1 MPVIDKITIQGFKSF
16 RSIEGLEL
24 RPINVLIGA
33 NGSGKSNLLEALEFL
48 QAVSQ
53 GAAAIDRYVG
63 RAGGA
68 NRLLH
73 GGAKTTG
80 RMFFEVRDN
89 EGYGV
94 RVALEPTA
102 ADGLRISSD
111 WASAVGHAEDYESPA
126 GLKALGDK
134 WAKRSELDYW
144 RTYHFHDTG
153 RHSPLRQTGDLHD
166 NRFLRGDGSNLA
178 AYLYRLREGHSLRYG
193 MITGIIK
200 LTAPFFDDFIL
211 EPSKLNPDKIRLE
224 WRQTGSDNYFD
235 AAALSDGLLRF
246 IALVTLLYQPPE
258 LVPPVVLL
266 DEPELGLH
274 PHSITLLAALVRS
287 LTATKE
293 KQVILATHSPL
304 LLDQFHE
311 DYVLVAGRFRGGTEL
326 NRLNLASW
334 MQDAL
339 LSELW
344 GHNDIGG
351 RPDNEWRPYR

>member
-1 MPVIDKITIQGFKSF
+1 MPVIDKITIQGFKSL

-53 GAAAIDRYVG
+53 GPAAIDAYVG

-73 GGAKTTG
+73 GGAKHTG
-80 RMFFEVRDN
+80 RMFFEVRDS

-94 RVALEPTA
+94 KTALEPTA
-102 ADGLRISSD
+102 ADGLRVSSD
-111 WASAVGHAEDYESPA
+111 WLIAAHHAEEYENP
-126 GLKALGDK
+126 GLEALGRK
-134 WAKRSELDYW
+134 GIKRSELDYW

-178 AYLYRLREGHSLRYG
+178 AYLYRLRERHSLRYG

-274 PHSITLLAALVRS
+274 PHAITLLAALVRS

-293 KQVILATHSPL
+293 KQVILATNSSE
-304 LLDQFHE
+304 LLDHFDE
-311 DYVLVAGRFRGGTEL
+311 GYVLVADRFQGATEL
-326 NRLNLASW
+326 TRMDPPKW
-334 MQDAL
+334 MDDCL
-339 LSELW
+339 LSEIW
-344 GHNDIGG
+344 GRNYVGG

>member
-53 GAAAIDRYVG
+53 GPAAIDAYVG

-80 RMFFEVRDN
+80 RMFFEVRDS

-94 RVALEPTA
+94 KTTLEPTA
-102 ADGLRISSD
+102 ADGLRVSSQ
-111 WASAVGHAEDYESPA
+111 WSYAEGHAEDYENPA

-134 WAKRSELDYW
+134 WAKRSEPDYW
-144 RTYHFHDTG
+144 RAYHFHDTG
-153 RHSPLRQTGDLHD
+153 RNSPLRQTGDLHD
-166 NRFLRGDGSNLA
+166 NRFLRADGANLA
-178 AYLYRLREGHSLRYG
+178 AYLYRLRQRHSLRYG

-224 WRQTGSDNYFD
+224 WRQTGSENYFD

-274 PHSITLLAALVRS
+274 PHAITLLAALVRS
-287 LTATKE
+287 ITATKE
-293 KQVILATHSPL
+293 KQIILATHSPL
-304 LLDQFHE
+304 LLDQFCE
-311 DYVLVAGRFRGGTEL
+311 DDVLLASRFHGGAEL
-326 NRLNLASW
+326 SRLNLASW
-334 MQDAL
+334 MDKAL

-344 GHNDIGG
+344 KQGDL
-351 RPDNEWRPYR
+351 DCWLTDEWRPHR

>member
-16 RSIEGLEL
+16 RSLEGLEL

-48 QAVSQ
+48 QAVRQ
-53 GAAAIDRYVG
+53 GQPAIDAYVG

-94 RVALEPTA
+94 KAALEPTA

-111 WASAVGHAEDYESPA
+111 WSYAEGQAEDYENPA

-166 NRFLRGDGSNLA
+166 NRFLRADGANLA
-178 AYLYRLREGHSLRYG
+178 AYLYRLRERHSLRYG
-193 MITGIIK
+193 MITGIIRM
-200 LTAPFFDDFIL
+200 TAPFFDDFIL

-224 WRQTGSDNYFD
+224 WRQQGSEAYFD

-258 LVPPVVLL
+258 LVPPVILL

-274 PHSITLLAALVRS
+274 PHAITLLAALVRS
-287 LTATKE
+287 ITATKE
-293 KQVILATHSPL
+293 KQVILATNSPL

-311 DYVLVAGRFRGGTEL
+311 DYVLVADRFQGGTEL
-326 NRLNLASW
+326 TRMDPPKW
-334 MQDAL
+334 MDDCP
-339 LSELW
+339 LSEIW
-344 GHNDIGG
+344 GRNYVGG
-351 RPDNEWRPYR
+351 RPKPELRPYR

>member
-16 RSIEGLEL
+16 RSLEGLEL

-48 QAVSQ
+48 QAVRQ
-53 GAAAIDRYVG
+53 GQPAIDAYVG

-89 EGYGV
+89 EEYGV
-94 RVALEPTA
+94 KVALEPTA

-111 WASAVGHAEDYESPA
+111 WLIAAHHAEEYENP
-126 GLKALGDK
+126 GLEALGQK
-134 WAKRSELDYW
+134 GAKRSELDYW

-166 NRFLRGDGSNLA
+166 NRFLRVDGANLA
-178 AYLYRLREGHSLRYG
+178 AYLYRLRERHSLRYG
-193 MITGIIK
+193 MITGIIRM
-200 LTAPFFDDFIL
+200 TAPFFDDFIL

-224 WRQTGSDNYFD
+224 WRQQGSEAYFD

-258 LVPPVVLL
+258 LVPPVILL

-274 PHSITLLAALVRS
+274 PHAITLLAALVRS
-287 LTATKE
+287 VTATKE

-304 LLDQFHE
+304 LLDQFCE
-311 DYVLVAGRFRGGTEL
+311 DDVLLASRFHGGAEL
-326 NRLNLASW
+326 TRLNLTSW
-334 MQDAL
+334 MDKAL

-344 GHNDIGG
+344 QQGDL
-351 RPDNEWRPYR
+351 DCWLDDEWRPHR

>member
-1 MPVIDKITIQGFKSF
+1 MPVIEKITIQGFKSI

-48 QAVSQ
+48 QAVREGQ
-53 GAAAIDRYVG
+53 PAIDRYVG

-89 EGYGV
+89 EEYGV
-94 RVALEPTA
+94 KVALEPTA

-111 WASAVGHAEDYESPA
+111 WLIAAHHAEEYENP
-126 GLKALGDK
+126 GLEALGQK
-134 WAKRSELDYW
+134 GAKRSELGYW

-153 RHSPLRQTGDLHD
+153 RLSPLRQTNDLHD
-166 NRFLRGDGSNLA
+166 NRFLRGDGQNLA
-178 AYLYRLREGHSLRYG
+178 AYLYRLRERYNLRYE

-200 LTAPFFDDFIL
+200 LTAPFFEDFVL

-224 WRQTGSDNYFD
+224 WRQKGSEDYFD

-246 IALVTLLYQPPE
+246 IALVTLLYQPEE
-258 LVPPVVLL
+258 LVPPVILL

-274 PHSITLLAALVRS
+274 PHAITLLASLVRS
-287 LTATKE
+287 ITATKE

-304 LLDQFHE
+304 LLDHFDE
-311 DYVLVAGRFRGGTEL
+311 DDVLVADRFQGGTEL
-326 NRLNLASW
+326 TRMNPPKW
-334 MQDAL
+334 MSDCL
-339 LSELW
+339 LSEIW
-344 GHNDIGG
+344 GRNYVGG